1 MPSRAI
7 RISKFP
13 QNGGSQRCTGGCPFF
28 ETLRAADA
36 IPSAVGISFCFCFLM
51 PLSVPFFLK
60 EVIFLFRIAPNNYA
74 NNLNLNK
81 VDQVI
86 FSIAGGYCQFKKIG
100 YKILPK
106 RLHMDIPL
114 ASTSRIEKKPELSK
128 R

>member
-36 IPSAVGISFCFCFLM
+36 IPSAVGISFCFLFSDTIICAFSLR
-51 PLSVPFFLK
+51 
-60 EVIFLFRIAPNNYA
+60 EVNFLFRIALNNYA
-74 NNLNLNK
+74 NNLNLKK

-86 FSIAGGYCQFKKIG
+86 FSY
-100 YKILPK
+100 YWWIL
-106 RLHMDIPL
+106 LI
-114 ASTSRIEKKPELSK
+114 
-128 R
+128 